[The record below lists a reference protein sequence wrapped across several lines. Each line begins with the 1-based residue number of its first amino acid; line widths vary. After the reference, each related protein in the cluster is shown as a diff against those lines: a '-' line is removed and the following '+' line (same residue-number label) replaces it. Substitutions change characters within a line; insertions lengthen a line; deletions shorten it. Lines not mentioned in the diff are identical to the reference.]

1 MQFFII
7 SRLTNANFLEKI
19 FGSGDSSISELFSRP
34 AQKIDGD
41 FAQLNSIN
49 NEMGV
54 VPFSPESYSQQNL
67 FYGATPKP
75 VVGVFFSS
83 DTVTRD
89 YISPGREIFIDTPTK
104 FGYNTFGHKTQQV
117 PMYRWEIKQGD
128 APTPS
133 IFGGEMNNWLT
144 SPSDFYI
151 TPYQGIDRL
160 NDSTYFASE
169 VKHPTVQRPGYIY
182 NSIPLKDFSGNVT
195 GFTYTGYTKP
205 PINTGNRV
213 VVGAPYHFY
222 FGLKKGKTA
231 FDIFVTKNLINI

>member
-1 MQFFII
+1 M
-7 SRLTNANFLEKI
+7 
-19 FGSGDSSISELFSRP
+19 ELWR
-34 AQKIDGD
+34 
-41 FAQLNSIN
+41 N
-49 NEMGV
+49 
-54 VPFSPESYSQQNL
+54 
-67 FYGATPKP
+67 
-75 VVGVFFSS
+75 
-83 DTVTRD
+83 
-89 YISPGREIFIDTPTK
+89 
-104 FGYNTFGHKTQQV
+104 
-117 PMYRWEIKQGD
+117 MYRWEIKQGD
-128 APTPS
+128 ARAPS

-144 SPSDFYI
+144 SPSDFYV

-195 GFTYTGYTKP
+195 GFTYTGYTTP
-205 PINTGNRV
+205 PINAGNRV